1 MWFGLQPSRMLAA
14 VPVWKETVILSG
26 LKNGEGKIHVHGDDL
41 KQKSIDMLIDLYTHT
56 HTKV

>member
-1 MWFGLQPSRMLAA
+1 MLAA

-41 KQKSIDMLIDLYTHT
+41 KQKKSIDMLIDLYTHT
-56 HTKV
+56 LKFNIESS